1 MRIRKE
7 TKNKDKTIKVKIY
20 ISESPLAK
28 INRIYSK
35 IKEEF
40 NLDEAITEIM
50 NEIQE
55 VIGSLEFP
63 FFF

>member
-28 INRIYSK
+28 VNRIYSK

-40 NLDEAITEIM
+40 NLDETITEIM

-55 VIGSLEFP
+55 VIGGLEFP

>member
-40 NLDEAITEIM
+40 NLDETITEIM

-63 FFF
+63 FF

>member
-28 INRIYSK
+28 VNRIYSK

-40 NLDEAITEIM
+40 NLDETITEMM

-55 VIGSLEFP
+55 VIGGLEFP

>member
-40 NLDEAITEIM
+40 NLDETITEIM

>member
-7 TKNKDKTIKVKIY
+7 AKNKNKTIKIKIY

-28 INRIYSK
+28 INRIYFK

-40 NLDEAITEIM
+40 NLDEMI

-55 VIGSLEFP
+55 VIGGLEFP
-63 FFF
+63 FF

>member
-40 NLDEAITEIM
+40 NLDETITEIM

-55 VIGSLEFP
+55 VIGGLEFP
-63 FFF
+63 FF

>member
-1 MRIRKE
+1 MRVRKE

-40 NLDEAITEIM
+40 NLDETITEIM

-55 VIGSLEFP
+55 VIGGLEFP
-63 FFF
+63 FF